1 MEASSYI
8 RVAGLRAEFAL
19 GLLALLLLLLFPGAG
34 RPQIIEGEVP
44 KQVYLVI
51 DQDRLVASNVR
62 FSRFDELELGAR
74 ERVRETAIGQAV
86 IVVVTNQNIIAY
98 GVLSGWRSIDLRPK
112 EEIESVTAQDYGGF
126 VVTSKRLLNFNGQS
140 GVWGEQ
146 NRRPRK

>member
-1 MEASSYI
+1 VEASSQI
-8 RVAGLRAEFAL
+8 SVASLRAACAV
-19 GLLALLLLLLFPGAG
+19 GLLALLLWFPGAA

-44 KQVYLVI
+44 KQVYLVV

-62 FSRFDELELGAR
+62 FSRFDEFELDAR

-86 IVVVTNQNIIAY
+86 IVVVTNQNIVAY

-112 EEIESVTAQDYGGF
+112 EEIESVSAQDYGGF
-126 VVTSKRLLNFNGQS
+126 VVTSKRFLNFNGQS

-146 NRRPRK
+146 SRRPRK